1 MRILSLN
8 QHQYDRLMSETRD
21 KISIKLPYRDKKFL
35 RHIKRRF
42 YNSPT
47 PNVLRELREISLVVK
62 NDINC
67 YHDRTKNNVEFSIHR
82 SELKM
87 SLAQKILKGD
97 IKAASRL
104 IRDIDDG
111 IESSISELKKL
122 YVTSGRAHIVGIT
135 GPPGVGKSTLIDKII
150 EALRAEKKTVGVIV
164 VDPSSP
170 FSGGALLGDR
180 IRMQRHSLDEG
191 VFIHSL
197 ATRGHLGGISRSTHD
212 IIRVMDA
219 MGKEVIL
226 VETVGVGQD
235 EVDIGNA
242 VDTTIVVLAPGLGD
256 DIQAIK
262 AGILEIGDIFVINKC
277 DHEGSDTLEQE
288 LKIMLAM
295 GDNRADHWHPPIYQT
310 EALSG
315 KGIEQLMAGI
325 QLHYDMLHQK
335 GLHQRRERELAR
347 FEFLEI
353 LKSSVMKKLL
363 QQLSQN
369 GELDRIEEALVKRE
383 KDPYTLV
390 EEIMQKI
397 MP

>member
-1 MRILSLN
+1 
-8 QHQYDRLMSETRD
+8 
-21 KISIKLPYRDKKFL
+21 
-35 RHIKRRF
+35 
-42 YNSPT
+42 
-47 PNVLRELREISLVVK
+47 
-62 NDINC
+62 
-67 YHDRTKNNVEFSIHR
+67 VEFSIHK
-82 SELKM
+82 SELRM
-87 SLAQKILKGD
+87 SLAHKILKGD
-97 IKAASRL
+97 IKAASRM

-122 YVTSGRAHIVGIT
+122 YVKSGRAHIVGIT
-135 GPPGVGKSTLIDKII
+135 GPPGGGKSTLIDKII

-197 ATRGHLGGISRSTHD
+197 ATRGHLGGISKSTRT
-212 IIRVMDA
+212 IIKVMEA
-219 MGKEVIL
+219 LGKDVIL

-242 VDTTIVVLAPGLGD
+242 VDTAIVVLTPGLGD

-277 DHEGSDTLEQE
+277 DHKGSDILEQE
-288 LKIMLAM
+288 IKIMLAM
-295 GDNRADHWHPPIYQT
+295 GDNRADHWQPPIYQT
-310 EALSG
+310 EALRG

-325 QLHYDMLHQK
+325 RHHHEFQHQK

-353 LKSSVMKKLL
+353 LKASVMKKLQ

-390 EEIMQKI
+390 EEILQKI
-397 MP
+397 MPR